1 MRCRKKLT
9 YEERIIIEKLYSK
22 GVPVKAIAD
31 TIEVSFQTVYRELKR
46 GMYEKLTSEFETVSV
61 YSADIAEKDHKWR
74 SSAKGSQLKLQN
86 DYAFVTC
93 IEELIVHKKYSPAA
107 ALAYIRNNNLNF
119 KTKIS
124 LSTLYNYINQGLFIN
139 LTKENLRLKGKRKR
153 QYNHIKP
160 LKKNRYGKSIE
171 QRPKEIYSRSDFGHW
186 EMDSVIG
193 TNKKGQAL
201 LVLTERKTRYE
212 LILKYDRTAAGV
224 VKNLDRLEKMYGPVQ
239 FRQMFK
245 SITVDNG
252 TEFAYTNELEKSCKS
267 RKLRTQIYYCHP
279 FCSSER
285 GSNENCNRLIRYWY
299 PKGSSFDKVSDKDI
313 YHLQSWIN
321 EYPRKIHNYKTSSEL
336 FEAELSS
343 LFSNRESR
351 AL

>member
-1 MRCRKKLT
+1 MKRRNILT
-9 YEERIIIEKLYSK
+9 YEERIVIEKLYNK
-22 GVPVKAIAD
+22 GVPVKVIAD
-31 TIEVSFQTVYRELKR
+31 TLEISFQSIYNELKR
-46 GMYEKLTSEFETVSV
+46 GYYEKLTPEFETVSS
-61 YSADIAEKDHKWR
+61 YSADIAQQDHVWK
-74 SSAKGSQLKLQN
+74 SSGKGAPLKLQN
-86 DYAFVTC
+86 DYAFVSFV
-93 IEELIVHKKYSPAA
+93 EEMIVNKKYSPAA
-107 ALAYIRNNNLNF
+107 VLAYIKNNNLKF

-153 QYNHIKP
+153 QYNRIKP

-224 VKNLDRLEKMYGPVQ
+224 VKSLDRLERMYGSVQ

-321 EYPRKIHNYKTSSEL
+321 EYPRKIHNYRTAAQL
-336 FEAELSS
+336 FDSELSS

-351 AL
+351 AR

>member
-22 GVPVKAIAD
+22 GVPVKAITD
-31 TIEVSFQTVYRELKR
+31 TIEVSFQNVYKELKR
-46 GMYEKLTSEFETVSV
+46 GMYEKLTTEFEMVSV

-93 IEELIVHKKYSPAA
+93 IEELIVRKKYSPAA

-119 KTKIS
+119 KTKVS
-124 LSTLYNYINQGLFIN
+124 LSTLYNYINQ
-139 LTKENLRLKGKRKR
+139 

-224 VKNLDRLEKMYGPVQ
+224 VKSLDRLERMYGSVQ

-252 TEFAYTNELEKSCKS
+252 TEFAYTHELEKSCRSK
-267 RKLRTQIYYCHP
+267 RFRTQIYYCHP

-299 PKGSSFDKVSDKDI
+299 PKGSSFDKITEKDI

-321 EYPRKIHNYKTSSEL
+321 EYPRKIHNYRTAAQL
-336 FEAELSS
+336 FDSELSS

-351 AL
+351 AR